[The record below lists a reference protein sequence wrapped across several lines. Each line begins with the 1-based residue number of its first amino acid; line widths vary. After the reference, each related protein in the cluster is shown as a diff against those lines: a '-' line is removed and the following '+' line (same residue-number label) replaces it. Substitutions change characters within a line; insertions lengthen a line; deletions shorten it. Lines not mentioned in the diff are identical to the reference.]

1 VSFQNGLAYFLF
13 QKAIRVEK
21 ELQFQKLARLEV
33 TARGSKRHQ
42 VCFCIISFFSR
53 TIPGGSS
60 VEKIYLSKNSFRPK
74 KIQFVPTLV
83 EFQKVETLKNC

>member
-1 VSFQNGLAYFLF
+1 LF

-33 TARGSKRHQ
+33 TARGSKRQQ

-53 TIPGGSS
+53 SVPGESS
-60 VEKIYLSKNSFRPK
+60 FEKIYLSKNLFRTK

-83 EFQKVETLKNC
+83 EF